1 VARPLLSWP
10 ERCWRCARRWL
21 YLVHRWAGIAGCLLI
36 AMWFLSGLVMMYV
49 AFPALT
55 DSERHAGL
63 PPLDLPAVRV
73 APAAALAGA
82 GLDRFPRSL
91 RLEMMGA
98 LPVYRMVDWR
108 GQPHTVSARGG
119 TRIEQVDAAA
129 ARDIAARFAGAP
141 GARWAE
147 TAARDQWTV
156 PNGLNAWRPLH
167 RIALGDAAGTELY
180 VSARTGEVM
189 RDTNRAER
197 FWNWLGAVPHWLYFT
212 PVRADPPLWR
222 QVVLWT
228 SGVCV
233 AVAAS
238 GIWIGWLRLRVRRRF
253 AHGSAGG
260 TSPYHGWMAWHH
272 VAGLGGALFL
282 LAWLA
287 SGWLS
292 VNPNQWFPARNF
304 DQAAL
309 ERYAGQTL
317 PRFPELDGDALA
329 ARLDGMAA
337 PREIRMVWQA
347 GLPLL
352 LAAGAGDDSRVVRAD
367 GGRAPAPDDAA
378 LTAAAASLVPGA
390 RVAGS
395 ERLTQPDAY
404 WYGHHQPRR
413 LPVLRVRFDDAAATW
428 AYLDP
433 ASGSLLGRSDRS
445 RRAYRWL
452 FNAAHSWDL
461 GWLLQHRPA
470 WDIAMWALSIAG
482 LVISVSGVVIG
493 WRRLFRPRLRPRR
506 S

>member
-1 VARPLLSWP
+1 MRRPGSWR
-10 ERCWRCARRWL
+10 ERGWRFTRRWL
-21 YLVHRWAGIAGCLLI
+21 YLIHRWAGIAGCLLI

-55 DSERHAGL
+55 DAERLAGL

-73 APAAALAGA
+73 TPAAAMASA
-82 GLDRFPRSL
+82 GLERFPRSL
-91 RLEMMGA
+91 RLEMMGTQ
-98 LPVYRMVDWR
+98 PVYRMVDWR
-108 GQPHTVSARGG
+108 GTPHTVSARDGAPIG
-119 TRIEQVDAAA
+119 QVDAATA
-129 ARDIAARFAGAP
+129 QDIAARFARVGK
-141 GARWAE
+141 ARWVE
-147 TAARDQWTV
+147 TAERDQWTV

-167 RIALGDAAGTELY
+167 RIALDDDAGTELY

-189 RDTNRAER
+189 RDTRRAER

-228 SGVCV
+228 SGVCMAV
-233 AVAAS
+233 AVS
-238 GIWIGWLRLRVRRRF
+238 GIWIGWLRLRVQRRF

-292 VNPNQWFPARNF
+292 VNPNQWFPGRNF

-317 PRFPELDGDALA
+317 PRFADLDGSALA
-329 ARLDGMAA
+329 SQLRAA
-337 PREIRMVWQA
+337 GRPREIRMTWQA
-347 GLPLL
+347 GQPVLL
-352 LAAGAGDDSRVVRAD
+352 VATAAQDGLAYRAD
-367 GGRAPAPDDAA
+367 TGAALAPTGER

-390 RVAGS
+390 GIAGS
-395 ERLTQPDAY
+395 ELLTQPDDY
-404 WYGHHQPRR
+404 WYSHHQPRK

-428 AYLDP
+428 AYLD
-433 ASGSLLGRSDRS
+433 ATNGSLLGRSDGS

-461 GWLLQHRPA
+461 GWLLRHRPA
-470 WDIAMWALSIAG
+470 WDIAVWALSAAG
-482 LVISVSGVVIG
+482 LLISVSGVVIG
-493 WRRLFRPRLRPRR
+493 WRRLFRPRRR
-506 S
+506 AGTQR